1 MEHRWG
7 HRIAVDLPIR
17 IAAAD
22 ASLWKTGR
30 LTNVSITG
38 ALIRSDSRFR
48 LLSLV
53 SVVIDSRTVNNSD
66 SRRIAGYVARI
77 DHHGIG
83 LEWVERAAP
92 AVVDLV
98 RVSSSQRARSTETA
112 DLVD

>member
-17 IAAAD
+17 LASAD
-22 ASLWKTGR
+22 ASAWRTGR

-38 ALIRSDSRFR
+38 ALIRSDFAFR

-53 SVVIDSRTVNNSD
+53 SVVIESRTVKNPESK
-66 SRRIAGYVARI
+66 RIAGYVARI
-77 DHHGIG
+77 DHHGMG
-83 LEWVERAAP
+83 VEWAEMAAP

-98 RVSSSQRARSTETA
+98 RIFSGQRARSIETA
-112 DLVD
+112 ELID